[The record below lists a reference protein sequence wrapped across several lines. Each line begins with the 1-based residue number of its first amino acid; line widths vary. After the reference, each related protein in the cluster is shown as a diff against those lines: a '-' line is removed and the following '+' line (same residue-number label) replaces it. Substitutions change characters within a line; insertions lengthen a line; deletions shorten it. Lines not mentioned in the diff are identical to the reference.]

1 MSKNNEQEDGININP
16 GLVVLFEA
24 LQRVRDIRTELTQVE
39 LKIVKSELTLSGMAI
54 QAEIESRKA
63 NLALAEAAAAL
74 FNVFHPKQP

>member
-1 MSKNNEQEDGININP
+1 
-16 GLVVLFEA
+16 
-24 LQRVRDIRTELTQVE
+24 
-39 LKIVKSELTLSGMAI
+39 LKIVKSELTLPGMAI